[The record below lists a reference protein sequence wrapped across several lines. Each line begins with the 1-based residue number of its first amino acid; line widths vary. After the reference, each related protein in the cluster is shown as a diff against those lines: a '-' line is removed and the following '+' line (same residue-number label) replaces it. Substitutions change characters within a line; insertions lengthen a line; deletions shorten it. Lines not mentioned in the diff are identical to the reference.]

1 MGRRELR
8 YAYATYMN
16 LKGIPEQPESEMER
30 SRWMASTSLHSL
42 PSELMVMVAS
52 NLDISS
58 YLAMASSSTIILD
71 VLLSETQWK
80 SILQKTR
87 MNSNRLSKFEFYR
100 VSNEV
105 FVSPELEYEAR
116 EVFWENE
123 EKDMIEEAEELAL
136 FLKLVRN
143 SRDDGDGLLLSF
155 LHTICKRFP
164 ARFEETFGNQLMVSL
179 SCVCHTMHEV
189 TSFGF
194 ALIELVEVIVR
205 GAAAPP
211 LLELVAF
218 KDQRGKHLKEVA
230 SRVSRQKE
238 QVAEVCVDFLKS
250 EKDVDSTEAWLTL
263 LNHCKFWTIGF
274 VEQVSDVNLL
284 QGLAEMADK
293 GKIGFLS
300 ISANMVSQWHLK
312 QKMDG
317 LQKVWDIS
325 KEGWT
330 IMCSECGQYLLFP
343 SKTKGTESM
352 ILPIFD
358 QIQETAAEH
367 DQDCGNV
374 VRKKARRPR
383 RCAR

>member
-1 MGRRELR
+1 
-8 YAYATYMN
+8 MN

-42 PSELMVMVAS
+42 PPELMVMVAA

-58 YLAMASSSTIILD
+58 YLAMASSSTTILD
-71 VLLSETQWK
+71 ALLSETQWK
-80 SILQKTR
+80 GILQKTR
-87 MNSNRLSKFEFYR
+87 MNANRLSKFEFYR
-100 VSNEV
+100 VSDEV

-123 EKDMIEEAEELAL
+123 EKDMREETEELAL
-136 FLKLVRN
+136 FLKLVRD

-164 ARFEETFGNQLMVSL
+164 ARLEETFGNKFMVSL
-179 SCVCHTMHEV
+179 SCVCHILHEV

-194 ALIELVEVIVR
+194 TLIEQVEVIVR
-205 GAAAPP
+205 GATAAP

-218 KDQRGKHLKEVA
+218 KDHRGKHLKEVA
-230 SRVSRQKE
+230 SRVSRQK
-238 QVAEVCVDFLKS
+238 QKVAEVCVDFLKS
-250 EKDVDSTEAWLTL
+250 ENDVDSTEAWLTL
-263 LNHCKFWTIGF
+263 LNHCKLWTIGS

-293 GKIGFLS
+293 GKIGLLS
-300 ISANMVSQWHLK
+300 ISANMVSQWHLQK
-312 QKMDG
+312 KMDG
-317 LQKVWDIS
+317 MQKVWDIS

-330 IMCSECGQYLLFP
+330 ITCPQCGQYLLFP
-343 SKTKGTESM
+343 SKTKGMEST
-352 ILPIFD
+352 ILSILD
-358 QIQETAAEH
+358 KIQETAAEH
-367 DQDCGNV
+367 DQECGNV
-374 VRKKARRPR
+374 VRKQARRPR

>member
-1 MGRRELR
+1 M
-8 YAYATYMN
+8 
-16 LKGIPEQPESEMER
+16 
-30 SRWMASTSLHSL
+30 
-42 PSELMVMVAS
+42 
-52 NLDISS
+52 
-58 YLAMASSSTIILD
+58 
-71 VLLSETQWK
+71 
-80 SILQKTR
+80 
-87 MNSNRLSKFEFYR
+87 
-100 VSNEV
+100 
-105 FVSPELEYEAR
+105 
-116 EVFWENE
+116 
-123 EKDMIEEAEELAL
+123 
-136 FLKLVRN
+136 
-143 SRDDGDGLLLSF
+143 
-155 LHTICKRFP
+155 
-164 ARFEETFGNQLMVSL
+164 
-179 SCVCHTMHEV
+179 
-189 TSFGF
+189 
-194 ALIELVEVIVR
+194 R

-230 SRVSRQKE
+230 SRVSRQME

-263 LNHCKFWTIGF
+263 LSHCKLWTIGF

-312 QKMDG
+312 KKMDG

>member
-8 YAYATYMN
+8 YAYTRYMN
-16 LKGIPEQPESEMER
+16 LKGIPEQPESDMER
-30 SRWMASTSLHSL
+30 SRWMASASLHSQ

-58 YLAMASSSTIILD
+58 YLAMASSSTTLLD

-80 SILQKTR
+80 GILQKTR
-87 MNSNRLSKFEFYR
+87 MNANRLSKFEFYR

-123 EKDMIEEAEELAL
+123 EKYMREEAEELAL
-136 FLKLVRN
+136 FLKLVRD
-143 SRDDGDGLLLSF
+143 SRDDGDALLLSF

-164 ARFEETFGNQLMVSL
+164 ARFEETFGNKFMVSL
-179 SCVCHTMHEV
+179 SCVCHTLHEV

-194 ALIELVEVIVR
+194 ALIEQVEVFVR
-205 GAAAPP
+205 GAAAEP

-218 KDQRGKHLKEVA
+218 KDHRGKHLKEVA

-238 QVAEVCVDFLKS
+238 KVAEVCVDFL
-250 EKDVDSTEAWLTL
+250 KDVDSTEAWLTL
-263 LNHCKFWTIGF
+263 LNHCKLWTIGF

-300 ISANMVSQWHLK
+300 ISASMVSQWHL
-312 QKMDG
+312 QKKMEG

-330 IMCSECGQYLLFP
+330 IMCSQCGQYLLFP
-343 SKTKGTESM
+343 SKTKGTESI
-352 ILPIFD
+352 ILPVFD

-374 VRKKARRPR
+374 VRKQARRPR
-383 RCAR
+383 RFVR

>member
-8 YAYATYMN
+8 YANSRYMN

-52 NLDISS
+52 HLDISS

-123 EKDMIEEAEELAL
+123 EKDMREEAEQLAL
-136 FLKLVRN
+136 FLKLVRD

-155 LHTICKRFP
+155 LYTICKRFP
-164 ARFEETFGNQLMVSL
+164 ARLEETFGNKFMVSL

-194 ALIELVEVIVR
+194 ALIKLVEVIVR
-205 GAAAPP
+205 GAP

-218 KDQRGKHLKEVA
+218 KDQRVKYLKEVA
-230 SRVSRQKE
+230 SRVSRQREK
-238 QVAEVCVDFLKS
+238 VAEVCVDFLKS

-263 LNHCKFWTIGF
+263 LNHCKFWTIGS
-274 VEQVSDVNLL
+274 VEQISDANLL

-293 GKIGFLS
+293 GKIGLLS
-300 ISANMVSQWHLK
+300 ISANMVSRWHLQK
-312 QKMDG
+312 KMDG
-317 LQKVWDIS
+317 MQKVWDIS
-325 KEGWT
+325 REGWT
-330 IMCSECGQYLLFP
+330 IMCSQCDQYLLFP
-343 SKTKGTESM
+343 SKTKGKESM
-352 ILPIFD
+352 MLPIFD
-358 QIQETAAEH
+358 KIQETAAEH
-367 DQDCGNV
+367 DQECGNV
-374 VRKKARRPR
+374 VRKQARRPR
-383 RCAR
+383 RCER